1 MPPPASAM
9 PDCRPTVL
17 VILDGVGINPSPEH
31 NALAQARTPNL
42 DRLFA
47 EHPYTTL
54 EASGPA
60 VGLPDGQMGNSEVG
74 HVIMGCGDIVVQD
87 LVRIDRSIADGSF
100 FRLPALR
107 DAARRAVGADRPL
120 HLLGLASGGGVH
132 SHLSHLL
139 ALIELAGREGAE
151 PRLHLITDGRDVP
164 PRSALADLAPV
175 EAALAEAGGAV
186 ASVCGRFYAMDRD
199 RRWERTRR
207 AFEAAALARAE
218 HRAASA
224 REAVEAAYA
233 RGEDDEF
240 IAPALCPGAQPLDA
254 ADTVVFFNFRND
266 RPRQLAAALAARDFP
281 HFERGAYRPP
291 QLTTMTA
298 FDPELE
304 ARAAF
309 GEAAPAATLA
319 ETVSRRGIAQLRCAE
334 TEKYPHVTFFFNGG
348 REEPWPGEQRAML
361 PSPDVETYDQAPR
374 MNAAAV
380 ADAVIDGI
388 RSGQYGF
395 ILVNFANGDM
405 VGHTARPEAVIAA
418 VECLDAEVGRVVDA
432 AREHGH
438 ALLLTADHGNCD
450 LMVDA
455 QGRPH
460 TQHTAH
466 PVPCVVVDREP
477 RRLRAGG
484 GLGNVAPTVLEL
496 MGLERPAAMPL
507 PSLLDG

>member
-1 MPPPASAM
+1 M

-31 NALAQARTPNL
+31 NALALARTPNL

-47 EHPYTTL
+47 EHPFTTL

-74 HVIMGCGDIVVQD
+74 HAIMGCGDIVAQD

-100 FRLPALR
+100 FQLPALR

-120 HLLGLASGGGVH
+120 HLLGLASSGGVH

-139 ALIELAGREGAE
+139 ALIELAAREGAE
-151 PRLHLITDGRDVP
+151 PRLHLIADGRDTP
-164 PRSALADLAPV
+164 PRSMLESLTPVEEALADT
-175 EAALAEAGGAV
+175 GGAV
-186 ASVCGRFYAMDRD
+186 GSVCGRFYAMDRD
-199 RRWERTRR
+199 HRWERTRR
-207 AFEAAALARAE
+207 AFEAVARVRAE
-218 HRAASA
+218 HRAANA
-224 REAVEAAYA
+224 RAAVEAAYA

-254 ADTVVFFNFRND
+254 EDTLVFFNFRND

-281 HFERGAYRPP
+281 HFDRGAYRPP
-291 QLTTMTA
+291 QLTTMTE
-298 FDPELE
+298 FDPELD
-304 ARAAF
+304 ARTAF

-348 REEPWPGEQRAML
+348 REEPWPGEQRVML
-361 PSPDVETYDQAPR
+361 PSPAVETYDEAPG
-374 MNAAAV
+374 MSAAAV

-388 RSGQYGF
+388 RGGRYGF

-432 AREHGH
+432 AREHRH

-455 QGRPH
+455 AGRPH

-496 MGLERPAAMPL
+496 MGLERPAGMPL
-507 PSLLDG
+507 PSLLES